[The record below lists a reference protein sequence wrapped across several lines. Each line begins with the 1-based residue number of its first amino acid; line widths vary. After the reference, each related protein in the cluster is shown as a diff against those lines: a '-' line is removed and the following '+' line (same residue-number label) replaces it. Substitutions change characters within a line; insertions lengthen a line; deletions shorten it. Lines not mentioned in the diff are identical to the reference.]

1 LARSADKAA
10 QPLPD
15 EVADSLQRQI
25 QTGALAAGALLP
37 SERELVGRLGVSRAV
52 VREALARLRSEGLVV
67 AHQGKGAFV
76 AASGHQPFRVR
87 DVALEEKSAQ
97 AHVLELLIA
106 VEVAATRLAA
116 TRRTPEELK
125 RMRGALLGMQDAIAS
140 DELGDEE
147 DYAFHKAIVDATHNP
162 HFQAL
167 NEHLEHSVRRLIRQA
182 RSNTAKNFAP
192 LVEDVQKEHE
202 AIYAAIAAR
211 DASAAASAA
220 ERHLRN
226 AGRRL
231 DRYLKSGRKRP
242 AKAAR

>member
-1 LARSADKAA
+1 MARSADKAA

-15 EVADSLQRQI
+15 EVADSLMRQI
-25 QTGALAAGALLP
+25 QDGALATGALLP
-37 SERELVGRLGVSRAV
+37 SERELVSRLGVSRPV
-52 VREALARLRSEGLVV
+52 VREALARLRSEGFVV
-67 AHQGKGAFV
+67 ARQGKGAYV
-76 AASGHQPFRVR
+76 AAGGRQSFRVR
-87 DVALEEKSAQ
+87 DVALDGKAAQ
-97 AHVLELLIA
+97 AHILELLIA

-125 RMRGALLGMQDAIAS
+125 RIGGALLGMQRAIAS
-140 DELGDEE
+140 RRLGDEE

-182 RSNTAKNFAP
+182 RSNTAKNLAS

-202 AIYAAIAAR
+202 AIYAAVAAR
-211 DASAAASAA
+211 DATAAAAAA

-226 AGRRL
+226 AARRL
-231 DRYLKSGRKRP
+231 DRYLKSSRRRSGR
-242 AKAAR
+242 AQ